1 MTLTQPIWESL
12 VAETQFATELTL
24 TGLRRLCAVPT
35 DPELVNWGSRDLNY
49 ALHVG
54 MYSYSS
60 GLERLCKLAIA
71 CNGYASTGQF
81 PRLRDYSH
89 KIGKLLDAVE
99 ALTPPGGPGASMHA
113 AEYLVR
119 PVDRLD
125 PDLTNTIERF
135 ASGAGRY
142 EHLDVLW
149 NDDVEVNTYNEWS
162 ALAARASVSEE
173 VRRLISL
180 KDAMAYAIGSELA
193 DDGLESTARTVMED
207 LELPTYEPS
216 VGVVLSMFRKVRWVS
231 TILDDATNYTGPDLP
246 ILGEVV
252 SPTFIHTSAD
262 FFNYHIARISDDEVV
277 EEELQ
282 AAYKRIHVREAE
294 MDDEDFDEVGI
305 EQ

>member
-1 MTLTQPIWESL
+1 MPQVIWESL
-12 VAETQFATELTL
+12 VVETQFATELTL

-35 DPELVNWGSRDLNY
+35 DPELVKWGSRDLNY

-71 CNGYASTGQF
+71 CNVYATTGEF

-89 KIGKLLDAVE
+89 RIGALIDAVE
-99 ALTPPGGPGASMHA
+99 ALSPPTTAPDPSERET
-113 AEYLVR
+113 EYLVR
-119 PVDRLD
+119 PLDDLD
-125 PDLTNTIERF
+125 PELVGTVERF

-142 EHLDVLW
+142 EHLDALW
-149 NDDVEVNTYNEWS
+149 KDDAEINTYNEWS
-162 ALAARASVSEE
+162 ALAGRASVSKE

-180 KDAMAYAIGSELA
+180 KDAMAHAIGSELA

-207 LELPTYEPS
+207 LELPMYEPS
-216 VGVVLSMFRKVRWVS
+216 VGVVLSLFRKVRWVS
-231 TILDDATNYTGPDLP
+231 TILNVATYYTDPDLP

-262 FFNYHIARISDDEVV
+262 FFNYHIARISDDAVV
-277 EEELQ
+277 EEELGEVFE
-282 AAYKRIHVREAE
+282 RINAREAE
-294 MDDEDFDEVGI
+294 SDEEDLDGNRI
-305 EQ
+305 ED